1 MMIHT
6 LVVHRDDTEVILHS
20 DDAFAPVKLLRLKGL
35 SLKDKKVCMH
45 EKLFCSIAVKGD
57 SSFDMERAPEALL
70 GLGIAGCTA
79 THRVSYCS
87 RGRGARQRAGTVRS
101 APGGTTESCK
111 SIPARFQEWVA
122 KFKMLCHPLCILGV
136 GSGIM

>member
-57 SSFDMERAPEALL
+57 SSSKAPIDGALFRL
-70 GLGIAGCTA
+70 LHFIKI
-79 THRVSYCS
+79 H
-87 RGRGARQRAGTVRS
+87 
-101 APGGTTESCK
+101 
-111 SIPARFQEWVA
+111 
-122 KFKMLCHPLCILGV
+122 
-136 GSGIM
+136 

>member
-57 SSFDMERAPEALL
+57 SSWKGLLKHCLAWELPVVLPHIVCRTVPAGELLANGPERCVVHREVLQSRVKAFLPGSKNGWLNSK
-70 GLGIAGCTA
+70 CCA
-79 THRVSYCS
+79 TH
-87 RGRGARQRAGTVRS
+87 S
-101 APGGTTESCK
+101 AFWGWAAE
-111 SIPARFQEWVA
+111 
-122 KFKMLCHPLCILGV
+122 
-136 GSGIM
+136 